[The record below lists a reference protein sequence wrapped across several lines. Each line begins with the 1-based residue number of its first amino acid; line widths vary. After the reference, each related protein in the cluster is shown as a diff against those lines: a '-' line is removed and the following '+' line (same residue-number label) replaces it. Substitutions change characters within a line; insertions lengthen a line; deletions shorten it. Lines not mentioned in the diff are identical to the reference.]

1 MMTDKVKIAAVQMDI
16 KFKEN
21 KSNLDKVLRYIKE
34 AAGNGSNLIVF
45 PEACISGYVYTSLEE
60 AIPYMETIPGPSTNA
75 VADLCRELDVYVIF
89 GLLEKEGDKCFNT
102 AVLIGPKGLIGKYH
116 KIHLPYLGID
126 RFVDPGDKPFQVW
139 ETPIGNI
146 GMLICYDCIFPE
158 SIRVMALMKADI
170 IALPTNW
177 PQGREKIP
185 GYIIHTRAMENT
197 VNLVAT
203 DRVGTEEGTTFIG
216 RSKILDAFGNTLAEA
231 GADEEKII
239 YGEVSLAQARQKH
252 IVLKPGE
259 FEFNLIKNR
268 RPEFYDTISDL

>member
-1 MMTDKVKIAAVQMDI
+1 MTDKVKIAALQMDI

-21 KSNLDKVLRYIKE
+21 RSNLDKVLRYIKE
-34 AAGNGSNLIVF
+34 AADNGSNLIVF
-45 PEACISGYVYTSLEE
+45 PEACISGYVYTSREE
-60 AIPYMETIPGPSTNA
+60 AIPYMETIPGTSTDA
-75 VADLCRELDVYVIF
+75 VADLCRELDIYVIF
-89 GLLEKEGDKCFNT
+89 GLLEKDGDKCFNT
-102 AVLIGPKGLIGKYH
+102 AVLIGPQGIIGKYN

-146 GMLICYDCIFPE
+146 GILICFDCIFPE
-158 SIRVMALMKADI
+158 SIRVMALNKADI

-177 PQGREKIP
+177 PAGREKIP
-185 GYIIHTRAMENT
+185 GYIVPTRAMENT

-203 DRVGTEEGTTFIG
+203 DRVGTEEGTMFIG
-216 RSKILDAFGNTLAEA
+216 RSKILDAAGNTLAEA
-231 GADEEKII
+231 GAEEEKII

-259 FEFNLIKNR
+259 FEFNLIENR

>member
-1 MMTDKVKIAAVQMDI
+1 MTDKVKIAALQMDI

-21 KSNLDKVLRYIKE
+21 RSNLDKVLRYIKE
-34 AAGNGSNLIVF
+34 AADNGSNLIVF
-45 PEACISGYVYTSLEE
+45 PEACISGYVYTSREE
-60 AIPYMETIPGPSTNA
+60 AIPYMETIPGTSTDA

-89 GLLEKEGDKCFNT
+89 GLLEKDGDKCFNT
-102 AVLIGPKGLIGKYH
+102 AVLIGPQGIIGKYN

-146 GMLICYDCIFPE
+146 GILICFDCIFPE
-158 SIRVMALMKADI
+158 SIRVMALNKADI

-177 PQGREKIP
+177 PAGREKIP
-185 GYIIHTRAMENT
+185 GYIVPTRAMENT

-203 DRVGTEEGTTFIG
+203 DRVGTEEGTMFIG
-216 RSKILDAFGNTLAEA
+216 RSKILDAAGNTLAEA
-231 GADEEKII
+231 GAEEEKII

-259 FEFNLIKNR
+259 FEFNLIENR